1 MQFTQNTPVMFTND
15 VLVFKYTWK
24 TLVVPYAAGVFITL
38 IIISFGIIALL
49 SNGIISDFRF
59 STILRTTRNDALEFN
74 RLFRGAQLGANPLP
88 EAIEKT
94 KLRFGSL
101 ISDGTGE
108 VGTAFGLD
116 GQMGSGIELRERK
129 HDIRDLKG

>member
-1 MQFTQNTPVMFTND
+1 MKNTPVTFTSD

-24 TLVVPYAAGVFITL
+24 ILVLPYAAGVFITL
-38 IIISFGIIALL
+38 TIISFGIIALF
-49 SNGIISDFRF
+49 SNGIVSDFRF
-59 STILRTTRNDALEFN
+59 SAILRTTRIDGPEPN

-88 EAIEKT
+88 EVIEKT

-116 GQMGSGIELRERK
+116 GQIGSRVELRERK